1 MFVTRGE
8 SSVNLD
14 HVSLIMVYDKS
25 ISFYRFDNNN
35 SELDGLPD
43 PVEVFTFKTD
53 EEAEKAYKSIN
64 QHINALQ
71 L

>member
-8 SSVNLD
+8 TTVNLAN
-14 HVSLIMVYDKS
+14 VSLFMVYDKS
-25 ISFYRFDNNN
+25 ISFYGHNNKD
-35 SELDGLPD
+35 SEYDGLPE
-43 PVEVFTFKTD
+43 PIEVFCFKTD